1 MLGQGLEFL
10 LFDALTEHL
19 FTKSVSLAQSYTPD
33 REGPGQRLGQPGRA
47 RRAEPGRARRAEPGG
62 G

>member
-47 RRAEPGRARRAEPGG
+47 RRAEPAGG
-62 G
+62 